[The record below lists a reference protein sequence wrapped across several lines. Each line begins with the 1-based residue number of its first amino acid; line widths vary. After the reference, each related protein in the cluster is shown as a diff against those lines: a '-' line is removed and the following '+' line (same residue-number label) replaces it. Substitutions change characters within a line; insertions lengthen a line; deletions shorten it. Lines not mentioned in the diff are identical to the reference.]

1 MTVPMKIEA
10 DREVCIAAGNCV
22 LSAEAV
28 FDQDDDG
35 IVLLLAEEVPEGE
48 EERVREAVKLC
59 PSGALRLLP

>member
-1 MTVPMKIEA
+1 MLRARV
-10 DREVCIAAGNCV
+10 DRPRCIGAGNCV

-35 IVLLLAEEVPEGE
+35 VVVLLAEEVPDGE

-59 PSGALRLLP
+59 PSSALRLQE

>member
-1 MTVPMKIEA
+1 MVKIEA
-10 DREVCIAAGNCV
+10 DRELCIGAGNCV

-35 IVLLLAEEVPEGE
+35 IVVLLAEEVPDGE

-59 PSGALRLLP
+59 PSGALKLVD